1 MTDNAPPQ
9 HGDASESVPYALKAA
24 AAWSWRILLVG
35 VALAVILWLIVQ
47 LRIIVIPILVA
58 VLFTALLAPMVA
70 KMRSWGIPKW
80 VGVITALLT
89 LILAIVVLTTLIVT
103 QLRSFSGSFVA
114 RSEKAYRD
122 IIDWLASGPLAIS
135 NEEIDTFFVNIID
148 TIEQNSSLL
157 WSGALS
163 VGVTLGQI
171 VAGTLLALFS
181 LVFLLIDGPRIWRW
195 VVGLSPKKMRSAFDG
210 AGRAGWVSVGHYV
223 RIQIFVAFVD
233 AVGIGIGAAILQVPL
248 VIPIA
253 ILVFLGS
260 FVPFLGTI
268 LAGGIATFIA
278 LVYNGPVNALLMLGV
293 VILVNQI
300 EGHILQPLVMGT
312 AVRVHPLAVVL
323 AVSAGTLVAGI
334 PGALFAV
341 PIVASLN
348 SIARYLNS
356 GVWRERPDPLSL
368 PEKVWMREAKEE
380 ARAELGD
387 PSPLIAKVK
396 EKKKSKKPKKSS
408 KSTESGRE
416 AT

>member
-1 MTDNAPPQ
+1 MTDNAPPPQ
-9 HGDASESVPYALKAA
+9 SNASASVPYPLKAA
-24 AAWSWRILLVG
+24 AAWSWRVLLVG

-47 LRIIVIPILVA
+47 LRIIIIPVLVA

-70 KMRSWGIPKW
+70 KLRTWGIPKW
-80 VGVITALLT
+80 LGVITALLT
-89 LILAIVVLTTLIVT
+89 LFAAITILGTLIVT
-103 QLRSFSGSFVA
+103 QLRNFSGSFLA
-114 RSEKAYRD
+114 RSETAYRD
-122 IIDWLASGPLAIS
+122 IIDWLASGPLSIS
-135 NEEIDTFFVNIID
+135 EEEIDQFFVNIIE
-148 TIEQNSSLL
+148 TIEQNSSSL

-163 VGVTLGQI
+163 VGVTLGHI
-171 VAGTLLALFS
+171 LAGTLLVLFS

-195 VVGLSPKKMRSAFDG
+195 VVGLSPSAMRPAVDG

-268 LAGGIATFIA
+268 AAGAVATFIA
-278 LVYNGPVNALLMLGV
+278 LVYNGPVNALFMLGV

-300 EGHILQPLVMGT
+300 EGHILQPLVMGN

-323 AVSAGTLVAGI
+323 AVTTGTLVAGI

-348 SIARYLNS
+348 SIARYLKS
-356 GVWRERPDPLSL
+356 GVWRNKPDPLSL
-368 PEKVWMREAKEE
+368 PEKKWMQEAVAEAK
-380 ARAELGD
+380 AELGTQTG
-387 PSPLIAKVK
+387 LIGKAKQ
-396 EKKKSKKPKKSS
+396 KKPKSPKG
-408 KSTESGRE
+408 GRE

>member
-1 MTDNAPPQ
+1 MR
-9 HGDASESVPYALKAA
+9 AA
-24 AAWSWRILLVG
+24 AAWSWRFLLILA
-35 VALAVILWLIVQ
+35 ALAALLWLVVQ
-47 LRIIVIPILVA
+47 LRIIVIPLLIA

-70 KMRSWGIPKW
+70 KIRSWGAPKW
-80 VGVITALLT
+80 VGVISALFT
-89 LILAIVVLTTLIVT
+89 LFAAIAILATLIVT
-103 QLRSFSGSFVA
+103 QLRSFSSEFLE

-122 IIDWLASGPLAIS
+122 ILAWLADGPLKIT
-135 NEEIDTFFVNIID
+135 ETEIDAFFSEIFV
-148 TIEQNSSLL
+148 TIERNSASI

-163 VGVTLGQI
+163 VGVTVGHVL
-171 VAGTLLALFS
+171 AGTLLVLFS
-181 LVFLLIDGPRIWRW
+181 LIFLLIDGPRIWRW
-195 VVGLSPKKMRSAFDG
+195 VVGLAPKAKRAAVDG

-233 AVGIGIGAAILQVPL
+233 AVGIGIGAAVLQVPL

-268 LAGGIATFIA
+268 LAGSIATFIA

-323 AVSAGTLVAGI
+323 AVATGALVAGV

-341 PIVASLN
+341 PIAASVN
-348 SIARYLNS
+348 SMAKYLNS
-356 GVWRERPDPLSL
+356 GAWKKRPDPLSL
-368 PEKVWMREAKEE
+368 PEQAWMQEAEQE
-380 ARAELGD
+380 AQQELATG
-387 PSPLIAKVK
+387 PVETGILQRF
-396 EKKKSKKPKKSS
+396 KKSKAKTTSDEKTDGSAS
-408 KSTESGRE
+408 
-416 AT
+416 